1 MSQIK
6 KYQWLFP
13 GSIATIIVLSLILL
27 SLAGIFEYTNIKLIQ
42 QIIGDE
48 YIQRIIFFTIYQSLL
63 SALLSIIIAL
73 PLALSVRKYLQYKII
88 KLILS
93 LAWLSFVLPVIIGVF
108 AIIKLHGVSGW
119 FSDISVLFGY
129 GKLNYIYGMNGILL
143 AHIFFNVPFAIRII
157 LFSLNS
163 VPAELWR
170 IAIQNNF
177 NRWNIFTQIE
187 WPAIRYNL
195 FVTAAII
202 FSLCFT
208 SFVVVLILGG
218 GPKYSI
224 IEVALYYALKIEFN
238 IDRAVSLGIIQIF
251 IASCIVLIIL
261 SFTKSFKIEPYTKL
275 KLHNSNIENKKSLA
289 YDFLMLIVAIL
300 IFLLPILALII
311 SCLTAFSYV
320 TIFGNPGLLNSIY
333 WTLLLGLSSGII
345 SIVFSIML
353 LITIRKLIVTYRI
366 RWLANLLELSGN
378 LILILPPVLLGTG
391 IFLSLRNIY
400 NIQEIAPYII
410 IGINT
415 LTVIP
420 FTLRIIGPEY
430 LRVSYMYD
438 KLFYAYDI
446 RGFTRL
452 LKYELPL
459 LRGSFATAFAV
470 AVTLSMGDLGVI
482 SLFGS
487 TEIRTLPLY
496 IYQSLGSYRMDN
508 ASVGIFI
515 LLMLVISIIFISEY
529 LLGGRDD

>member
-1 MSQIK
+1 MSRIK
-6 KYQWLFP
+6 KYQWLWP
-13 GSIATIIVLSLILL
+13 GLIATVLVLSLILL
-27 SLAGIFEYTNIKLIQ
+27 SLAGVIEYTNIKLIQ

-73 PLALSVRKYLQYKII
+73 PLALSVRKYLQYRII

-129 GKLNYIYGMNGILL
+129 GTLNYIYGMNGILL

-208 SFVVVLILGG
+208 ILGG

-275 KLHNSNIENKKSLA
+275 KLHNSNIENKKSLV
-289 YDFLMLIVAIL
+289 YDFSMLIITVL
-300 IFLLPILALII
+300 IFLLPILALVI
-311 SCLTAFSYV
+311 SCLTAFSYI

-345 SIVFSIML
+345 SIGFSIMF
-353 LITIRKLIVTYRI
+353 LITIRRLIITYRI
-366 RWLANLLELSGN
+366 RWMANLLELSGN

-400 NIQEIAPYII
+400 NLQEIAPYII

-446 RGFTRL
+446 RGLIRL

>member
-1 MSQIK
+1 MFQIE
-6 KYQWLFP
+6 KYRWLLP
-13 GSIATIIVLSLILL
+13 GLIASVLVLSLITI
-27 SLAGIFEYTNIKLIQ
+27 SISGILEYANLQLMWEILR
-42 QIIGDE
+42 DD
-48 YIQRIIFFTIYQSLL
+48 YIQRIISFTIYQSLL
-63 SALLSIIIAL
+63 SALLSILIAL
-73 PLALSVRKYLQYKII
+73 PLALSVRKYTQYRAI

-129 GKLNYIYGMNGILL
+129 KKLEYIYGMNGILL

-157 LFSLNS
+157 LFSFNS
-163 VPAELWR
+163 VPPELWK

-177 NRWNIFTQIE
+177 NRWNIFTVIE
-187 WPAIRYNL
+187 WPAIRHNL
-195 FVTAAII
+195 FITAAII

-208 SFVVVLILGG
+208 SFIVVLILGG

-251 IASCIVLIIL
+251 IASCIVFVIL
-261 SFTKSFKIEPYTKL
+261 SFTKSFNIEPYTKL
-275 KLHNSNIENKKSLA
+275 KLNSPNIESRKA
-289 YDFLMLIVAIL
+289 IIYDAIMLIVAL
-300 IFLLPILALII
+300 FIFLLPILALII
-311 SCLTAFSYV
+311 SCLKAFSYHN
-320 TIFGNPGLLNSIY
+320 IFANPGLLNSIY
-333 WTLLLGLSSGII
+333 WTLILGLSSGII
-345 SIVFSIML
+345 SIAISIMF
-353 LITIRKLIVTYRI
+353 LITIKKLIITYKI
-366 RWLANLLELSGN
+366 KWLANMLELSGN
-378 LILILPPVLLGTG
+378 LILILPPILLGTG

-410 IGINT
+410 IGINS

-438 KLFYAYDI
+438 KLFLAHNI
-446 RGFTRL
+446 KGIIRL

-459 LRGSFATAFAV
+459 LKGSLATAFAV
-470 AVTLSMGDLGVI
+470 AVTLSMGDLGLI

-508 ASVGIFI
+508 ASAGIFVLLI
-515 LLMLVISIIFISEY
+515 LVLTIIFISEY
-529 LLGGRDD
+529 FLGEKDD

>member
-129 GKLNYIYGMNGILL
+129 SKLNYIYGMNGILL

-224 IEVALYYALKIEFN
+224 IEVALYYALKIEF
-238 IDRAVSLGIIQIF
+238 I
-251 IASCIVLIIL
+251 
-261 SFTKSFKIEPYTKL
+261 
-275 KLHNSNIENKKSLA
+275 
-289 YDFLMLIVAIL
+289 
-300 IFLLPILALII
+300 
-311 SCLTAFSYV
+311 
-320 TIFGNPGLLNSIY
+320 
-333 WTLLLGLSSGII
+333 
-345 SIVFSIML
+345 
-353 LITIRKLIVTYRI
+353 
-366 RWLANLLELSGN
+366 
-378 LILILPPVLLGTG
+378 
-391 IFLSLRNIY
+391 
-400 NIQEIAPYII
+400 
-410 IGINT
+410 
-415 LTVIP
+415 
-420 FTLRIIGPEY
+420 
-430 LRVSYMYD
+430 
-438 KLFYAYDI
+438 
-446 RGFTRL
+446 
-452 LKYELPL
+452 
-459 LRGSFATAFAV
+459 
-470 AVTLSMGDLGVI
+470 
-482 SLFGS
+482 
-487 TEIRTLPLY
+487 
-496 IYQSLGSYRMDN
+496 
-508 ASVGIFI
+508 
-515 LLMLVISIIFISEY
+515 
-529 LLGGRDD
+529 